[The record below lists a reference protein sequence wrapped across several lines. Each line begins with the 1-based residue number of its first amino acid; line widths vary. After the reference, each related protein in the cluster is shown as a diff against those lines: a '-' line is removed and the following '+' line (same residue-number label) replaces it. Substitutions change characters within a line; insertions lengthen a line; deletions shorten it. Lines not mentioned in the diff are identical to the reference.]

1 MDEAIESHREAT
13 AVKERLRTA
22 QRRVHWLLLLFRTTE
37 RHEVAIED
45 VAVPEGRFMRPR
57 LGSLTDKQGGW
68 AVVVEDELTPP
79 KVMAL
84 FRSRDRRFRTR
95 SRYQSTHEL
104 KTWTV
109 YRLEAFP
116 VLAAQWLWRIC
127 RTREEIARRAEEG
140 DLVADEIPCL
150 DDLLWLTEKLP
161 LTCGECTW
169 RTDEGKCAHGA
180 GPRTGLGVQHH
191 SPSCTLAE
199 PTSAFETDAYELD
212 NVEEDD
218 SDASS

>member
-1 MDEAIESHREAT
+1 MLKHRPKSAKEVVRRIIRAIDPKADPQWIEGAAKQAAPHIEELETDWKKQLDAAMDEAIESHREAT

-84 FRSRDRRFRTR
+84 FRS
-95 SRYQSTHEL
+95 L
-104 KTWTV
+104 
-109 YRLEAFP
+109 
-116 VLAAQWLWRIC
+116 LA
-127 RTREEIARRAEEG
+127 
-140 DLVADEIPCL
+140 
-150 DDLLWLTEKLP
+150 
-161 LTCGECTW
+161 
-169 RTDEGKCAHGA
+169 
-180 GPRTGLGVQHH
+180 
-191 SPSCTLAE
+191 LA
-199 PTSAFETDAYELD
+199 
-212 NVEEDD
+212 VRG
-218 SDASS
+218 